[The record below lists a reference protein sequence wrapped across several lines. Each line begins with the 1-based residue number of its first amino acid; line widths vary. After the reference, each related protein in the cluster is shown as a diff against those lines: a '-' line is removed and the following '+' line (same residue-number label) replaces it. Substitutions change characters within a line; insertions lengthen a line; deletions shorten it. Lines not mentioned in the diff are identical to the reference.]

1 MRATVAIGRAG
12 GGARGS
18 VLLSSMLLFLVPS
31 LATAMALAAGLGS
44 YMALPTS
51 VAETLASRG
60 YQSATPI
67 QAVALTRVY
76 SGESLML
83 HAETGSGKTLAMLLP
98 ALCRT
103 APDAGV
109 LILSPTREL
118 TVIEHDT
125 GHMFWAHGFMQC
137 PFAMIWAHELN
148 FPAEETAIKSK
159 KVMTQLETMVCGGD
173 GDDLSAARCQ
183 QQSSAATVGCRISKT
198 RKPNPR
204 NYRTTDANGRNNQI
218 RTV

>member
-1 MRATVAIGRAG
+1 MMRATVAIGRAG

-103 APDAGV
+103 APET
-109 LILSPTREL
+109 I
-118 TVIEHDT
+118 HDT
-125 GHMFWAHGFMQC
+125 
-137 PFAMIWAHELN
+137 
-148 FPAEETAIKSK
+148 
-159 KVMTQLETMVCGGD
+159 MTRSLCGW
-173 GDDLSAARCQ
+173 S
-183 QQSSAATVGCRISKT
+183 
-198 RKPNPR
+198 PNPLPSPSR
-204 NYRTTDANGRNNQI
+204 AH
-218 RTV
+218 VSC